1 MRQPP
6 EFLEPNMSLI
16 QNKRVLTATEI
27 VTRLAKLDGWHLSG
41 DGAAV
46 VIEKTFC
53 FADYAQTMQFVN
65 AVAWL
70 AQARHHHPELV
81 VRFDRCV
88 VRFCTHDVAG
98 ISQADFDCA
107 AAVDALPGVV
117 RQSHP

>member
-1 MRQPP
+1 
-6 EFLEPNMSLI
+6 MSI
-16 QNKRVLTATEI
+16 PQNKRVLTATEI

-46 VIEKTFC
+46 VIEKTFR

-98 ISQADFDCA
+98 ISQADFDGA
-107 AAVDALPGVV
+107 TAVDALPGVV
-117 RQSHP
+117 RQPHA

>member
-1 MRQPP
+1 
-6 EFLEPNMSLI
+6 MSLT

-46 VIEKTFC
+46 VIEKTFR
-53 FADYAQTMQFVN
+53 FVDYAQTMQFVN

-81 VRFDRCV
+81 VQVGRCV
-88 VRFCTHDVAG
+88 VRYSTHDVAG

-107 AAVDALPGVV
+107 AAVDVLPGAT
-117 RQSHP
+117 RQPHA